1 MLSIGDLKGVLFLLL
16 VSVISAFVCNQWS
29 GSGIALFGQWD
40 KALGVVSPMEKNTV
54 VDQSREINDLDDM
67 AGLVDRQDCTVVD
80 VRAKALFNQGHLP
93 GAISLPIAMFDDVVG
108 EFFEAHPPEAC
119 VILYCAGRECLDSH
133 RFAER
138 LMEFGY
144 MDVRV
149 FSGGF
154 AEWKAKGLRVE
165 QG

>member
-1 MLSIGDLKGVLFLLL
+1 MISLDDLKGVFILLL
-16 VSVISAFVCNQWS
+16 VSIVSAFVCNQWS

-40 KALGVVSPMEKNTV
+40 KTLGVVSPMKKNTV
-54 VDQSREINDLDDM
+54 VDQGREINDLDTM
-67 AGLVDRQDCTVVD
+67 VKFLDRQDCTVVD
-80 VRAKALFNQGHLP
+80 VRLKERFDQGHLP
-93 GAISLPIAMFDDVVG
+93 GAISLPLARFDEVVG

-119 VILYCAGRECLDSH
+119 VVLYCAGRECLDSH

-138 LMEFGY
+138 LVEFGY
-144 MDVRV
+144 MNVRV